1 MGEPKIT
8 IGELEA
14 KYPLYCQVL
23 SRLLKEG
30 RSVEEIKRTLCW
42 DRLAL
47 LNSCLPNRYKDPEH
61 LLAVL
66 RRAETAA

>member
-1 MGEPKIT
+1 MSEPKIT

-23 SRLLKEG
+23 GRLVEEG
-30 RSVEEIKRTLCW
+30 RSVEAIQSNLCR

-47 LNSCLPNRYKDPEH
+47 LLSLIH
-61 LLAVL
+61 I
-66 RRAETAA
+66 